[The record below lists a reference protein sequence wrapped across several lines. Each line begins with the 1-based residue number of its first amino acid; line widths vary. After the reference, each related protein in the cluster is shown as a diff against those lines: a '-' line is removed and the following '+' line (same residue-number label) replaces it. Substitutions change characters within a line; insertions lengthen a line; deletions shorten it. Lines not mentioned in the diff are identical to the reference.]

1 MGVPIRA
8 LLIIQFGNLI
18 YYTDH
23 AIAKGGTKLAELEV
37 SWKSVVGHFLNPV
50 FAPVVEFSRWRLL
63 NVLIISKL
71 FH

>member
-18 YYTDH
+18 YDTDP

-37 SWKSVVGHFLNPV
+37 SWKSVGHFLNPV
-50 FAPVVEFSRWRLL
+50 FAPVEFS
-63 NVLIISKL
+63 
-71 FH
+71 H